1 MITHSA
7 PSRGWVKIH
16 RQLLHPDHPLHPR
29 MRGEE
34 ACYLAAWIDLIGF
47 AQWSSHGP
55 LNAGQ
60 LEASEDFLRKRW
72 NWTRKKVRYFLKK
85 LEGRNMIRRN
95 TNRGSRP
102 SIITIVNYSKY
113 QSAQKQGMSSSTGG
127 GTASG
132 TAAGPT
138 TGSQTAGRSA
148 RPRHTGGARG
158 PTRGPD
164 VGPGDG
170 ATSGT
175 QEEEVS
181 KQKEEFGRS
190 PVGDSPS
197 CDGGG
202 PSTRLGARSTEGGSA
217 RSNLQ
222 EDVKSVLDHWHRWL
236 RWLSRHRG
244 LTRDELEKYANELE
258 RADARAKFRESLQND
273 GISVEQLRLVIDYVM
288 QTYFENGDRL
298 PWGGNLRPSSFL
310 QNEKKVRDRLQKARE
325 ASYADGTG
333 PGRNTGDPR
342 EQHRRR
348 AKAVAR
354 KTRLAKEKQ
363 RS

>member
-1 MITHSA
+1 MITQSA

-29 MRGEE
+29 MRNEE

-47 AQWSSHGP
+47 AQWSSQGP

-60 LEASEDFLRKRW
+60 LEASEDFLADRW
-72 NWTRKKVRYFLKK
+72 NWTRKKVRCFLAN

-95 TNRGSRP
+95 TNRGPLP
-102 SIITIVNYSKY
+102 SIITIVNYAKY
-113 QSAQKQGMSSSTGG
+113 QSAQKQGTSSSTGG
-127 GTASG
+127 RTASG

-138 TGSQTAGRSA
+138 TGSQSPGRSA
-148 RPRHTGGARG
+148 RPRQTGAAKG
-158 PTRGPD
+158 PTK
-164 VGPGDG
+164 GPGVGTGDG
-170 ATSGT
+170 TASGT
-175 QEEEVS
+175 QEEEGS
-181 KQKEEFGRS
+181 KQKEESGRS
-190 PVGDSPS
+190 PAGDHSPLY
-197 CDGGG
+197 GGG
-202 PSTRLGARSTEGGSA
+202 PSSRPGARSTGSGSS

-222 EDVKSVLDHWHRWL
+222 EGVKSVLDHWLRWL

-244 LTRDELEKYANELE
+244 LTRDELRKYENELQM
-258 RADARAKFRESLQND
+258 ADAKATFRESLRAD

-288 QTYFENGDRL
+288 QTYFKDGDRL

-325 ASYADGTG
+325 ASHADGTG

-348 AKAVAR
+348 ANAVAR

-363 RS
+363 RR